1 MTTAAR
7 IEAEWLALLR
17 PAMHCYTPEHLAA
30 LLYVAWIDVDA
41 ARKEVQ

>member
-1 MTTAAR
+1 MTAADR

-17 PAMHCYTPEHLAA
+17 PAMYVHTPEHLAA

-41 ARKEVQ
+41 ARKETS